1 MRTSQYRPGRNPNSL
16 KNLKRNTDRDPE
28 ELREMGRKGGKASG
42 KTRRRKAIMNRIVK
56 KMIDGYM
63 DWFQV
68 MECTVSDMAA
78 ELDIPEKQ
86 VPALAWLVLNLF
98 SDLGEGNRH
107 DIMTLEAL
115 REIGLTEERAA
126 EILRRWDQA
135 MKETPEPGGNIPEMI
150 RKYREVGGIY

>member
-16 KNLKRNTDRDPE
+16 KNLKRNTERDPA
-28 ELREMGRKGGKASG
+28 ELREMGRKGGIASG
-42 KTRRRKAIMNRIVK
+42 KTRRRKALLKYITQNAIEF
-56 KMIDGYM
+56 M
-63 DWFQV
+63 DYIRV
-68 MECTVSDMAA
+68 MEFSFSDMSA
-78 ELDIPEKQ
+78 ELGLQESETPRL
-86 VPALAWLVLNLF
+86 VWLVLNLL
-98 SDLGEGNRH
+98 SDLREENRH
-107 DIMTLEAL
+107 DILTLEAL